1 MSNTVRGRQ
10 FVFSIA
16 FFVAFVASI
25 VACAAESSTPQGGNP
40 APLAAGGATSA
51 EAGEDPSAKVD
62 GSVPAVPRGQSAGIR
77 GKALRGPVM
86 PGPQVGDDPGWA
98 PLQATFFVNDAD
110 GNEVARFESDEEG
123 AFELLLAPGDYVI
136 VPEPSAPV
144 FRPAEQP
151 HAVTVPEGEIVELVL
166 RYDTGIR

>member
-1 MSNTVRGRQ
+1 M
-10 FVFSIA
+10 
-16 FFVAFVASI
+16 
-25 VACAAESSTPQGGNP
+25 
-40 APLAAGGATSA
+40 
-51 EAGEDPSAKVD
+51 
-62 GSVPAVPRGQSAGIR
+62 
-77 GKALRGPVM
+77 RGPVM

-98 PLQATFFVNDAD
+98 PLQAMFFVNDAD